1 MKTFGSRI
9 LVLFVIVSLTLSF
22 LPAGMAQASQ
32 PHVAFWLTILHN
44 NDGESDL
51 IDLGSG
57 LADFG
62 GAARFKTLVNRL
74 KWEAVYGT
82 PAPAQPSAR
91 SVIMVS
97 SGDNFLAGPEFNASL
112 EKGVPFYDTLAMD
125 MIGYDA
131 VALGNHDFDFGPD
144 VLADFISGYQ
154 RTRPPYLSANLDFSR
169 EPRLQAFVNQKR
181 IAASTTVKTP
191 AGRVGIIGA
200 TTPMLPFISS
210 PRNVRVNDMVVEAI
224 MREVQRLQAMNINKI
239 ILISHLQSINEDLDM
254 VPYLSG
260 IDVIIAGGGDEVLAN
275 PGHLLVPGDES
286 RIFGPYPLWATDASG
301 VQVPVVTT
309 AGSYAYVG
317 RLIAGFDKAGNL
329 IRIDERSGPVRVAGG
344 NQPDAVPA
352 DPEVQALV
360 VEPLI
365 AALDEMDNNVIAT
378 SEVPLDGLR
387 VNVRSRETNLGSLAA
402 DALRWQASQLAGVY
416 GVPVPQVA
424 FQNGGGIRNNTVLPP
439 GNLTELDTF
448 SVLPFANFVSVV
460 QGVTREQFK
469 EILENAVSRV
479 ERGDGRFAQISG
491 FRFTWNP
498 AGTAQVLDAD
508 GNVTTVGSRVVNATL
523 DDGTVI
529 IADGSV
535 VPGPALTV
543 ATIDFLARGGDQ
555 YPFRGAPFTTVGVTY
570 QQALQNYLQSGLGG
584 LVTATQY
591 PDGGAGRI
599 TRLP

>member
-584 LVTATQY
+584 LVTAAQY

>member
-1 MKTFGSRI
+1 
-9 LVLFVIVSLTLSF
+9 
-22 LPAGMAQASQ
+22 
-32 PHVAFWLTILHN
+32 
-44 NDGESDL
+44 
-51 IDLGSG
+51 
-57 LADFG
+57 
-62 GAARFKTLVNRL
+62 
-74 KWEAVYGT
+74 
-82 PAPAQPSAR
+82 
-91 SVIMVS
+91 
-97 SGDNFLAGPEFNASL
+97 
-112 EKGVPFYDTLAMD
+112 
-125 MIGYDA
+125 
-131 VALGNHDFDFGPD
+131 
-144 VLADFISGYQ
+144 
-154 RTRPPYLSANLDFSR
+154 
-169 EPRLQAFVNQKR
+169 
-181 IAASTTVKTP
+181 
-191 AGRVGIIGA
+191 
-200 TTPMLPFISS
+200 
-210 PRNVRVNDMVVEAI
+210 